1 MSTSRMG
8 KSFGVI
14 RYLMWHRQWH
24 RPWQACGLPV
34 IGPLA
39 SLRPAMHERQLLSE
53 RSLASH
59 AD

>member
-14 RYLMWHRQWH
+14 RYLMWHRQ
-24 RPWQACGLPV
+24 WQACGLPV